1 MRQAEHL
8 PCFLHVDVLVFGPR
22 FHESALHSGERSGI
36 AYDFTELLVGVVLG
50 MLLCVKETLDFL
62 FVGIIHGSGVL
73 MFSFNTLTMCD
84 RCFHT
89 AMRLVPVSAQMA
101 L

>member
-1 MRQAEHL
+1 MRQAERL
-8 PCFLHVDVLVFGPR
+8 PCFLHVDVFVFGPLFR
-22 FHESALHSGERSGI
+22 EGTFQLGKRLGI
-36 AYDFTELLVGVVLG
+36 VYDFTEFLIGVMLGVLLR
-50 MLLCVKETLDFL
+50 VKETLDFL

-89 AMRLVPVSAQMA
+89 AMRLVPVSAQIA